1 MQAVGSVHHSPH
13 NEGTG
18 PLWCPP
24 HVAQPSGHPSERTT
38 SPSQS
43 SHQYL
48 PFSSLSVLQASTSTE
63 PHNSTVTR
71 GSSVLPMLLLFLHPS
86 VLQCVKAVL
95 WAFLQ
100 AALIQARRLDVTVYK
115 TCLCYL
121 STFAWISPTFSAV
134 HFFAF
139 AFLATTFWSKEG
151 VIKGIEGLMSSG
163 SVTECD
169 WHSVQDEEHN
179 LLDCPHKHLV
189 SLRTQHRQLV
199 FPL

>member
-1 MQAVGSVHHSPH
+1 
-13 NEGTG
+13 
-18 PLWCPP
+18 
-24 HVAQPSGHPSERTT
+24 
-38 SPSQS
+38 
-43 SHQYL
+43 
-48 PFSSLSVLQASTSTE
+48 
-63 PHNSTVTR
+63 
-71 GSSVLPMLLLFLHPS
+71 MLLLFLHPS

-151 VIKGIEGLMSSG
+151 VITGIEGLMSSG